1 MTSPKYFIE
10 KRILFSLILYFLLS
24 GLLLFHFGLQTGEE
38 AEKYV
43 DNAHRI
49 LQWNEL
55 RNGFFG
61 IFYLAYSLLVAF
73 FVKFNLPLVGVAVVQ
88 IVLSAMAAICLYR
101 LLQQTLKNNTVAFLF
116 FIAYLCCYPIQRWN
130 FFLYSESFHSS
141 LLLMGLYFFYTTLQ
155 GIRSG
160 KLVLSILLLLILFSR
175 PVGMLFWISAIGVL
189 LMWLYHRQQKLLA
202 GGIMLLGILALVGLA
217 NSPVTAFVNPDS
229 IKRMEVICQVP
240 VAQTDTRY
248 QGFNRSGLVK
258 AYTVISDD
266 IGWGNFLS
274 IGFKK
279 LGNFFGMYRP
289 YYSWQNNGLLW
300 LYWIFYPLALIGIFS
315 KQPPE
320 FLYIKW
326 FSIYYLLLTS
336 LAIFFTCD
344 DWANRFIS
352 PAFPF
357 VLILA
362 AAGMFRLFTKVNLK
376 P

>member
-10 KRILFSLILYFLLS
+10 KRIRFSLILYFLMS
-24 GLLLFHFGLQTGEE
+24 GLLLYHFGLQTGGE
-38 AEKYV
+38 AEKYI
-43 DNAHRI
+43 DNANRI
-49 LQWNEL
+49 LQGNEL

-61 IFYLAYSLLVAF
+61 IFYVAYSLLVAF

-160 KLVLSILLLLILFSR
+160 KWVLSILLLLILFSR
-175 PVGMLFWISAIGVL
+175 PVGMLFWISAVGVL
-189 LMWLYHRQQKLLA
+189 LMWLYHRQHKLLA
-202 GGIMLLGILALVGLA
+202 GGIMLLGLLALVGLA

-240 VAQTDTRY
+240 VAQTDTSY
-248 QGFNRSGLVK
+248 QEFNRSGLVK
-258 AYTVISDD
+258 AYTVIRDD

-362 AAGMFRLFTKVNLK
+362 AAGMFRLFTKVNSK

>member
-1 MTSPKYFIE
+1 MTSPKFFIE

-24 GLLLFHFGLQTGEE
+24 GLLLYHFGLLTGGE
-38 AEKYV
+38 AEKYI
-43 DNAHRI
+43 DNANRI
-49 LQWNEL
+49 LQGHEL

-61 IFYLAYSLLVAF
+61 IFYVAYSLLVAF
-73 FVKFNLPLVGVAVVQ
+73 FVKFNLPLVGIAVVQ
-88 IVLSAMAAICLYR
+88 IVLSALAANCLYR
-101 LLQQTLKNNTVAFLF
+101 LLQQTLKNNAVAFLF
-116 FIAYLCCYPIQRWN
+116 FIAYLVCYPIQRWN
-130 FFLYSESFHSS
+130 FYLYSESFHSS

-160 KLVLSILLLLILFSR
+160 KWVLMIMLLLILFSR
-175 PVGMLFWISAIGVL
+175 PVGILFWISAIGVFVL
-189 LMWLYHRQQKLLA
+189 WLYHHQQKLLA
-202 GGIMLLGILALVGLA
+202 GGIMLLGILALLGLA
-217 NSPVTAFVNPDS
+217 NSPVTAFINPDS

-240 VAQTDTRY
+240 ATQADTSY
-248 QGFNRSGLVK
+248 QEFNRAGLYK
-258 AYTVISDD
+258 AYTVIRDD

-289 YYSWQNNGLLW
+289 YYSWQNNSLLW

-315 KQPPE
+315 KQLPE

-326 FSIYYLLLTS
+326 FSISYLLLTS

-362 AAGMFRLFTKVNLK
+362 AAGWLPIFKRITKS
-376 P
+376 

>member
-10 KRILFSLILYFLLS
+10 KRILFSLILYFLMS
-24 GLLLFHFGLQTGEE
+24 GLLLYHFGLQTGGE
-38 AEKYV
+38 AEKYI
-43 DNAHRI
+43 DNANRI
-49 LQWNEL
+49 LQGNEL

-160 KLVLSILLLLILFSR
+160 KWVLSILLLLILFSR

-202 GGIMLLGILALVGLA
+202 GGIMLLGLLALVGLA

-240 VAQTDTRY
+240 VAQTDTSY
-248 QGFNRSGLVK
+248 QEFNRSGLVK
-258 AYTVISDD
+258 AYTVIRDD
-266 IGWGNFLS
+266 IGWGNFLG

>member
-24 GLLLFHFGLQTGEE
+24 GLLLFHFGLQTGGE
-38 AEKYV
+38 AEKYI
-43 DNAHRI
+43 DNANRI
-49 LQWNEL
+49 LHGNEL

-160 KLVLSILLLLILFSR
+160 KWVLSILLLLILFSR
-175 PVGMLFWISAIGVL
+175 PVGMLFWISAVGVL

-202 GGIMLLGILALVGLA
+202 GGIMLLGLLALVGLA

-240 VAQTDTRY
+240 VAQTDTSY
-248 QGFNRSGLVK
+248 QEFNRSGLVK
-258 AYTVISDD
+258 AYTVIRDD
-266 IGWGNFLS
+266 IGWGNFLG

-362 AAGMFRLFTKVNLK
+362 AAGCLPIFKRITK

>member
-1 MTSPKYFIE
+1 
-10 KRILFSLILYFLLS
+10 
-24 GLLLFHFGLQTGEE
+24 
-38 AEKYV
+38 
-43 DNAHRI
+43 
-49 LQWNEL
+49 
-55 RNGFFG
+55 
-61 IFYLAYSLLVAF
+61 
-73 FVKFNLPLVGVAVVQ
+73 
-88 IVLSAMAAICLYR
+88 
-101 LLQQTLKNNTVAFLF
+101 
-116 FIAYLCCYPIQRWN
+116 
-130 FFLYSESFHSS
+130 
-141 LLLMGLYFFYTTLQ
+141 
-155 GIRSG
+155 
-160 KLVLSILLLLILFSR
+160 
-175 PVGMLFWISAIGVL
+175 
-189 LMWLYHRQQKLLA
+189 MWLYHRQQKLLA
-202 GGIMLLGILALVGLA
+202 GGIMLLGLLALVGLA

-240 VAQTDTRY
+240 VAQTDTSY
-248 QGFNRSGLVK
+248 QEFNRSGLVK
-258 AYTVISDD
+258 AYTVIRDD

-362 AAGMFRLFTKVNLK
+362 AAGMFRLFTKVNSK

>member
-10 KRILFSLILYFLLS
+10 KRIQFSLILYFLLS
-24 GLLLFHFGLQTGEE
+24 GLLLFHFGLQTGGE
-38 AEKYV
+38 AEKYI
-43 DNAHRI
+43 DNANRI
-49 LQWNEL
+49 LHGNEL

-88 IVLSAMAAICLYR
+88 IGLSAFAAICLYR
-101 LLQQTLKNNTVAFLF
+101 LLQQTLKNNAVAFLF

-240 VAQTDTRY
+240 VAQTDTSY
-248 QGFNRSGLVK
+248 QEFNRSGLVK

-362 AAGMFRLFTKVNLK
+362 AAGWLPIFKRITK

>member
-10 KRILFSLILYFLLS
+10 KRIRFSLILYFLMS
-24 GLLLFHFGLQTGEE
+24 GLLLYHFGLQTGGE
-38 AEKYV
+38 AEKYI
-43 DNAHRI
+43 DNANRI
-49 LQWNEL
+49 LQGNEL

-61 IFYLAYSLLVAF
+61 IFYVAYSLLVAF

-160 KLVLSILLLLILFSR
+160 KWVLSILLLLILFSR

-189 LMWLYHRQQKLLA
+189 LMWLYHRQHKLLA
-202 GGIMLLGILALVGLA
+202 GGIMLLGLLALVGLA

-240 VAQTDTRY
+240 VAQTDTSY
-248 QGFNRSGLVK
+248 QEFNRSGLVK
-258 AYTVISDD
+258 AYTVIRDD

-362 AAGMFRLFTKVNLK
+362 AAGMFRLFTKVNSK

>member
-24 GLLLFHFGLQTGEE
+24 GLLLFHFGLQTGGE
-38 AEKYV
+38 AEKYI
-43 DNAHRI
+43 DNANRI
-49 LQWNEL
+49 LHGNEL

-88 IVLSAMAAICLYR
+88 IVLSAFAAICLYR

-240 VAQTDTRY
+240 VAQTDTSY
-248 QGFNRSGLVK
+248 QEFNRSGLVK

-362 AAGMFRLFTKVNLK
+362 AAGWLPIFKRITK